1 MPGNTMKTLSQ
12 IALLAM
18 IVATLTA
25 CSDSGKGSSKPAT
38 ATSSTVSSVN

>member
-1 MPGNTMKTLSQ
+1 MKTLSQ

-25 CSDSGKGSSKPAT
+25 CSESGKGPSKPA
-38 ATSSTVSSVN
+38 ATSSTVNSVN